1 MKRKLKYFLAQ
12 LRNKNG
18 EHEQSVL
25 RVFFGLLIFVYF
37 LTEYFT
43 EGNEHWNVLI
53 FSAQWLGIGIAIMLA
68 ILLEGKTSRPRQ
80 IVTMCAD
87 IGAVTY
93 GMLLTQEGGATFFG
107 VYLWVI
113 VGNGL
118 RYGAPSLIA
127 TYALSIV
134 GFSTVIYFN
143 PYWSGNLTL
152 SIGLLITLVLVPLY
166 ILKLRNQLT
175 DALQAAESANQAKS
189 RFLAHMSHEM
199 RTPLN
204 GIIGISDLLT
214 TTPLNADQRDL
225 VHTLKNSSGIL
236 KQLIDNVLDFSRI
249 ESGKLE
255 SEKVDFDLH
264 ELSRNIIEMFR
275 PQAEDKG
282 LELHVRF
289 TPDTPFALHG
299 DALHLLQII
308 VNLLG
313 NAIKFTAHGSVEL
326 RVSTVQQNATHTRIR
341 FEVVD
346 TGIGISPEHQH
357 KIFERFT
364 QADPSITRRY
374 GGSGLGTT
382 ISRDL
387 VRLLGGQI
395 GLQSEPGIGS
405 VFWFELPF
413 DKQGLPETVLTVP
426 AIEQLRVIAVG
437 LPQSDNNTLA
447 GHLASWH
454 MRFEQQES
462 LGSLLTRMQALP
474 EQERK
479 RIVLL
484 CWPQRLGM
492 EVDQFAAQ
500 MQEALDGPLP
510 LILCQPQAQGTPLTA
525 PPAAYHGI
533 LRLPF
538 DKPLLFN
545 ALHSVLTPQPAAGV
559 ISFREHYERNARTQ
573 QGVRILVADDNS
585 TNRKIIARILEHGG
599 HQVDLAE
606 DGSQALDRLEQKR
619 FDLMILDRNMPDMG
633 GLEVFKLHQA
643 MATHNRVPT
652 IILTADATLNAIQEC
667 EDAGVDAYLTKPVD
681 AVTLL
686 DTVARLT
693 ATVNTTEI
701 PDTETTATDEPGSKL
716 LNENTLHQLALL
728 GGGQAQFMQTV
739 IHGYISETEKLLEA
753 MRTALVNQ
761 EYATL
766 KELAHI
772 VKGSSGNVGAE
783 ALYAL
788 CDDIM
793 QSAPNNLEL
802 TTTNRLKQI
811 QDCFRQTRILLIQ
824 YLGESSQ
831 MSV

>member
-12 LRNKNG
+12 LRKKNG
-18 EHEQSVL
+18 EHEQAVL

-37 LTEYFT
+37 LDEYLT
-43 EGNEHWNVLI
+43 EGNEHWDVLV
-53 FSAQWLGIGIAIMLA
+53 FAGQWLVIGIGIVLA
-68 ILLEGKTSRPRQ
+68 ILLGEKTSRPRQ
-80 IVTMCAD
+80 IITMCAD

-118 RYGAPSLIA
+118 RYGTASLIA
-127 TYALSIV
+127 TYALSV
-134 GFSTVIYFN
+134 AGFSAVIYFN

-152 SIGLLITLVLVPLY
+152 SIGLLITLILIPLY

-175 DALQAAESANQAKS
+175 RALEDAKNANQAKS
-189 RFLAHMSHEM
+189 QFLAHMSHEM

-204 GIIGISDLLT
+204 GILGISDLLT

-225 VHTLKNSSGIL
+225 VHTLKNSSRIL

-264 ELSRNIIEMFR
+264 DLTHNIIEMFR
-275 PQAEDKG
+275 PQASDKG
-282 LELHVRF
+282 LELNVRF
-289 TPDTPFALHG
+289 TPDTPFALRG

-326 RVSTVQQNATHTRIR
+326 RISVLQQDAAHTRIR

-346 TGIGISPEHQH
+346 TGIGISPEYQH
-357 KIFERFT
+357 RIFERFT
-364 QADPSITRRY
+364 QADPSIARKY

-395 GLQSEPGIGS
+395 GVQSEPDVGS

-413 DKQGLPETVLTVP
+413 DKQPLSDTSAATA
-426 AIEQLRVIAVG
+426 AIEQLRVIAIG
-437 LPQSDNNTLA
+437 LPQADRNALA
-447 GHLASWH
+447 GYLAGWH
-454 MRFEQQES
+454 MHFEQEES
-462 LGSLLTRMQALP
+462 MGSLLARLRTLP

-484 CWPQRLGM
+484 CSPQRLGM
-492 EVDQFAAQ
+492 EADGFARQ
-500 MQEALDGPLP
+500 IQETLNGPLP
-510 LILCQPQAQGTPLTA
+510 LILCQPHAQGTPLA
-525 PPAAYHGI
+525 PPPPAYHCI

-538 DKPLLFN
+538 DKTLLFN
-545 ALHSVLTPQPAAGV
+545 ALHSVLTPQPGAGV
-559 ISFREHYERNARTQ
+559 ISFREHYERNTRAQ
-573 QGVRILVADDNS
+573 HGVRILVADDNG

-599 HQVDLAE
+599 HQVELVE
-606 DGSQALDRLEQKR
+606 DGNRALDRLEQQR
-619 FDLMILDRNMPDMG
+619 FDLMILDMNMPEMG
-633 GLEVFKLHQA
+633 GLEVFKLHRA
-643 MATHNRVPT
+643 MTLHEHTPT
-652 IILTADATLNAIQEC
+652 IILTADATLNALQEC
-667 EDAGVDAYLTKPVD
+667 DNAGVEAYLTKPVD
-681 AVTLL
+681 AATLL

-693 ATVNTTEI
+693 ATVNTADI
-701 PDTETTATDEPGSKL
+701 PDTEAAPEEGTVSKL

-753 MRTALVNQ
+753 MRTALANQ
-761 EYATL
+761 EYVTL

-772 VKGSSGNVGAE
+772 VKGSSGNIGAE

-788 CDDIM
+788 CNDIM
-793 QSAPNNLEL
+793 QSAPNDLDLL
-802 TTTNRLKQI
+802 TASLLKQM
-811 QDCFRQTRILLIQ
+811 QSCFKQTRIQLIQ